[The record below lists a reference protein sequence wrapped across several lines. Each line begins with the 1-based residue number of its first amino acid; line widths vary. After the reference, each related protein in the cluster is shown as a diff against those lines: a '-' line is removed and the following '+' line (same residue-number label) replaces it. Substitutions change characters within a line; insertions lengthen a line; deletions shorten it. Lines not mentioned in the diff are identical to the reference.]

1 MILALTHLGGGFVRQ
16 KIALLVLRSLAG
28 IGGALTIPSALS
40 MIVTL
45 FPDQRS
51 QGRAIAVFSGS
62 GGAGIGEFYRQHKQ
76 LTTIFITTFQ

>member
-1 MILALTHLGGGFVRQ
+1 MILALAHLGGGFVQQ
-16 KIALLVLRSLAG
+16 KIALLVLRALAG

-51 QGRAIAVFSGS
+51 QGRAIAIFSGS
-62 GGAGIGEFYRQHKQ
+62 GGAGIGEFYLQHKQ
-76 LTTIFITTFQ
+76 LTIIFITTFQ